1 MRPLLFALLL
11 LAGCDRAAPPA
22 ASPAASPGDAP
33 KRPAPVDSPSGETL
47 AFGPSSEPMSREWT
61 LSVTRAASVLGAG
74 CVGRISQEPQIVLR
88 LDEPT
93 DLSLEAAPIGSPL
106 HDLSLVVLG
115 ADGWARCAD
124 DTDGLAPR
132 FSGRLPAGTY
142 QLFVGRQ
149 QAEGSLRVRLSLFAG
164 LWDRRPAA
172 RIAKLPAP
180 LLDGP
185 QPTPLEAMAGG
196 SSGGLRLAE
205 GTSPGQLTGV
215 AGGPREAARVGPGC
229 AGFIADGPDHLL
241 EVLEP
246 MELTLRAD
254 AEADTMLVVVGPNGR
269 VLCND
274 DLEGWTPAIRAL
286 FDRGLYQVFV
296 GAHDQTRAPD
306 YTLTVSR

>member
-1 MRPLLFALLL
+1 MTRGLLL
-11 LAGCDRAAPPA
+11 LALLAATGCDRAAPPA
-22 ASPAASPGDAP
+22 PSPGEAP
-33 KRPAPVDSPSGETL
+33 KPTPVDSPSGETL
-47 AFGPSSEPMSREWT
+47 AFGPAAEPISREWT
-61 LSVTRAASVLGAG
+61 LSVTREASALGAG
-74 CVGRISQEPQIVLR
+74 CVGRISQEPQLVLR
-88 LDEPT
+88 LDGPT

-124 DTDGLAPR
+124 DTEGLAPR
-132 FSGRLPAGTY
+132 FSGRLPAGSY

-149 QAEGSLRVRLSLFAG
+149 QAEGSLRVRLTLFAG

-205 GTSPGQLTGV
+205 GTAPGQLTGV
-215 AGGPREAARVGPGC
+215 AGGPREAALVGPGC

-254 AEADTMLVVVGPNGR
+254 ADADTTLVVVGPNGR

-286 FDRGLYQVFV
+286 FDRGVYQLFI
-296 GAHDQTRAPD
+296 GAHDQTRAPE